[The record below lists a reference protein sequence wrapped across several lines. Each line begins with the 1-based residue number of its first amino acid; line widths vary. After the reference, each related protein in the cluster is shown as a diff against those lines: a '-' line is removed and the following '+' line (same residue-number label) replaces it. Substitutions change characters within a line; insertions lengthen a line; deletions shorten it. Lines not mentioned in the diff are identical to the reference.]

1 MAGGPPF
8 KKLLTFRV
16 GFSFELRVT
25 MTNTGPTVSGPRKR
39 RVAQALMPVRS
50 CRPRVRHQSNYD
62 CKTRTGSPSPGL
74 GIKSACA
81 TKILQVSFDKNE
93 SAVKR
98 FVQERNQKL
107 PAKKRAASTKA
118 TPQELSARRRS
129 GFVEAAP
136 RRVFRGGAGRF
147 GFRRPHN
154 PKFPAS
160 SNLICNRT
168 YCPSSRRSTNDLN
181 Y

>member
-1 MAGGPPF
+1 MTMANKG
-8 KKLLTFRV
+8 L
-16 GFSFELRVT
+16 
-25 MTNTGPTVSGPRKR
+25 TVSGPRKS
-39 RVAQALMPVRS
+39 RVAQALLPVRF
-50 CRPRVRHQSNYD
+50 CRPRVRHRCNYD

-118 TPQELSARRRS
+118 NPQYQPSQGHP

-136 RRVFRGGAGRF
+136 RRAFRGGAGRF